1 MEMSTDE
8 IIKQARISSE
18 EVCRKIKSYGEAYK
32 DIFILLGCFCNT
44 VRSVNIKDLAYIL
57 CSNEESVSIR
67 QKMEEEVTESIGGR
81 QKNSH
86 THQEFPVY
94 AQMPELDKDI
104 KSILRILCE
113 NGYIYK
119 ERITNEIYFL
129 HPIYTYASKLL
140 LQEEIEADWDMEKY
154 IKYMRRAIGSLSPNA
169 AFCSL
174 CLLEQEFDTEQMII
188 DCIAEGSRSIFP
200 AIRDV
205 SIMYLDQNFDN
216 LNEQVQRNFMENI
229 RNSRTA
235 DKYIQWNGNE
245 CWYQMDGQH
254 YFDFFSM
261 DDFWGRDVNFTLE
274 EIEHRVRLS
283 LIHISEPTRP

>member
-1 MEMSTDE
+1 MWINTSITSTEEAKKIWLRFYGESEESLQVFERLNRYFDHHNETVFLEIGEIRHLLLNVQNINILMEMSTDE
-8 IIKQARISSE
+8 IMKQARISSE
-18 EVCRKIKSYGEAYK
+18 EICMKIKLYGDAYK

-67 QKMEEEVTESIGGR
+67 QRMEEEVTVSIGGG

-94 AQMPELDKDI
+94 AQMPELDKEI
-104 KSILRILCE
+104 QSILRMLCE

-140 LQEEIEADWDMEKY
+140 LQEEIEENWDIKEY
-154 IKYMRRAIGSLSPNA
+154 INYMRRAIGSLSPNA

-174 CLLEQEFDTEQMII
+174 CQF
-188 DCIAEGSRSIFP
+188 
-200 AIRDV
+200 
-205 SIMYLDQNFDN
+205 
-216 LNEQVQRNFMENI
+216 
-229 RNSRTA
+229 
-235 DKYIQWNGNE
+235 
-245 CWYQMDGQH
+245 
-254 YFDFFSM
+254 
-261 DDFWGRDVNFTLE
+261 
-274 EIEHRVRLS
+274 
-283 LIHISEPTRP
+283 